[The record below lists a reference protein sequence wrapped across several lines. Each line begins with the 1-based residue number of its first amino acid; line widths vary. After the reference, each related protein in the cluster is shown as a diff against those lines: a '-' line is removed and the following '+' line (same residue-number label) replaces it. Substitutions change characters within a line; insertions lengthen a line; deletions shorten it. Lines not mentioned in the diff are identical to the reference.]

1 MIMKFIS
8 LIIISLFINF
18 TALADLIIPN
28 PAIKSD
34 EVIKIQLEAL
44 KDNNSPYKDAGISQT
59 WEFAHPQNRQYT
71 GPLSNFTLMM
81 KSDSYSLMLNHIDHN
96 IIFVSKDDYTAN
108 YFVELT
114 DKSGDKFGFTWTVKK
129 VLIKGKFKDCW
140 MTTGVSQPL
149 PLAKSA

>member
-1 MIMKFIS
+1 MKFIS

-18 TALADLIIPN
+18 NASADLIIPN

-96 IIFVSKDDYTAN
+96 VIFVSEDDNTAN

-129 VLIKGKFKDCW
+129 VLINGKFKDCW

>member
-1 MIMKFIS
+1 MIMRFILL
-8 LIIISLFINF
+8 LIISILFNF
-18 TALADLIIPN
+18 TVLADLVKPK
-28 PAIKSD
+28 PDIKPD
-34 EVIKIQLEAL
+34 EVIIIQLEAL
-44 KDNNSPYKDAGISQT
+44 MENNSPYKDAGISQT

-96 IIFVSKDDYTAN
+96 ILFVSKDNKTAN

-114 DKSGDKFGFTWTVKK
+114 DKTGDKFGFTWTLEK
-129 VLIKGKFKDCW
+129 VLTGVIFKDCW

-149 PLAKSA
+149 PLAKAT

>member
-1 MIMKFIS
+1 MKFIS
-8 LIIISLFINF
+8 LIIISIFFNF
-18 TALADLIIPN
+18 TVLADLVKPN
-28 PAIKSD
+28 PDIKPD
-34 EVIKIQLEAL
+34 EVITIQLKAL
-44 KDNNSPYKDAGISQT
+44 KENNSPYKDAGISQT

-81 KSDSYSLMLNHIDHN
+81 NSDSYSLMLNHIDHN
-96 IIFVSKDDYTAN
+96 IIFVSKDDITAN

-114 DKSGDKFGFTWTVKK
+114 DKTGDKFGFTWTVKK
-129 VLIKGKFKDCW
+129 VLNEGKLKDCW

>member
-1 MIMKFIS
+1 MFMKFIL

-18 TALADLIIPN
+18 SAFADLIKPN
-28 PAIKSD
+28 SAIKSD

-44 KDNNSPYKDAGISQT
+44 KNNNLPYKDAGIFQT

-81 KSDSYSLMLNHIDHN
+81 KSDSYSLMLNHTDHN
-96 IIFVSKDDYTAN
+96 VIFVSKNDYTAN

-129 VLIKGKFKDCW
+129 VLINGKFKDCW

>member
-1 MIMKFIS
+1 MRFIS
-8 LIIISLFINF
+8 LIIISLFFNF
-18 TALADLIIPN
+18 TVLADLIKPN
-28 PAIKSD
+28 PNIIPD

-44 KDNNSPYKDAGISQT
+44 KENNSPYKDAGISQT
-59 WEFAHPQNRQYT
+59 WEFAHPKNRQYS

-96 IIFVSKDDYTAN
+96 IIFVSKNDITAN

-114 DKSGDKFGFTWTVKK
+114 DKTGDKIEFTWTVKK
-129 VLIKGKFKDCW
+129 VLNEGKFKDCW

>member
-1 MIMKFIS
+1 MKFIS

-18 TALADLIIPN
+18 TAFADLIIPN

-96 IIFVSKDDYTAN
+96 VIFVSEDDNTAN

-129 VLIKGKFKDCW
+129 VLINGKFKDCW

>member
-1 MIMKFIS
+1 MRFIS
-8 LIIISLFINF
+8 VIIISIFLNF
-18 TALADLIIPN
+18 TVLADIVKPT
-28 PAIKSD
+28 PDIKPE
-34 EVIKIQLEAL
+34 EVITIQLKAL
-44 KDNNSPYKDAGISQT
+44 KENNSPYKDAGINQT

-81 KSDSYSLMLNHIDHN
+81 KSDSYSLLLNHINHN
-96 IIFVSKDDYTAN
+96 IFFVFKDDNTAN

-114 DKSGDKFGFTWTVKK
+114 DKTGDKFGFTWTVKK

>member
-1 MIMKFIS
+1 MKFIS

-18 TALADLIIPN
+18 TAFADLIIPN

-44 KDNNSPYKDAGISQT
+44 MDNNSPYKDAGISQT

-96 IIFVSKDDYTAN
+96 VIFVSEDDNTAN

-129 VLIKGKFKDCW
+129 VLINGNFKDCW

>member
-1 MIMKFIS
+1 MRFIS
-8 LIIISLFINF
+8 LIIISLFFNF
-18 TALADLIIPN
+18 TVLADLIKPN
-28 PAIKSD
+28 PNIKPD
-34 EVIKIQLEAL
+34 EVIMIQLEAL
-44 KDNNSPYKDAGISQT
+44 KENNSPYKDAGISQT

-81 KSDSYSLMLNHIDHN
+81 KSDSYSLMLNHINHN
-96 IIFVSKDDYTAN
+96 VIFVSKDDHTAN

-129 VLIKGKFKDCW
+129 VLNNGKFKDCW

-149 PLAKSA
+149 PLDNSA